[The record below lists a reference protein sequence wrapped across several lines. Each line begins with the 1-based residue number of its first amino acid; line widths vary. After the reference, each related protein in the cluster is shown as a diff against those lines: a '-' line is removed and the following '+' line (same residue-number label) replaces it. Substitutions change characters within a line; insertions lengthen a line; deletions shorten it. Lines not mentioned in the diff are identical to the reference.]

1 MWVALWFLVSSI
13 AKNFS
18 YLDTTHWIRCKSVLL
33 HVCIDIAT
41 RPLRN
46 LLILSPPSVHNSQS
60 QHSQRAW
67 LTNELYFH
75 LFVWLAFPIWTIR
88 VHLEFWL
95 ARSLLCFPED
105 YHLWL
110 WYKCVIDQE
119 WVNTPRYWSINIPE
133 KITLSKFRLSWLS
146 VMLFQVHYW
155 QVMTWFRLKIG
166 VISTC
171 KLFKDYKLHLL
182 APRARAVL
190 LSFKNL
196 LGLLNT

>member
-1 MWVALWFLVSSI
+1 MIFISVFLVWVALWFLVSSI

-75 LFVWLAFPIWTIR
+75 LFVWLAFGRYEFISNFNSLDPSFVFLRIIAYGCGINALLTKSESTHLDIGQLIYLKKLR
-88 VHLEFWL
+88 VSDWL
-95 ARSLLCFPED
+95 KSSAFSC
-105 YHLWL
+105 
-110 WYKCVIDQE
+110 
-119 WVNTPRYWSINIPE
+119 
-133 KITLSKFRLSWLS
+133 
-146 VMLFQVHYW
+146 
-155 QVMTWFRLKIG
+155 
-166 VISTC
+166 STSA
-171 KLFKDYKLHLL
+171 KL
-182 APRARAVL
+182 
-190 LSFKNL
+190 
-196 LGLLNT
+196 

>member
-119 WVNTPRYWSINIPE
+119 WVNTPRYWSINVPE
-133 KITLSKFRLSWLS
+133 KITRFGLAEVECIL
-146 VMLFQVHYW
+146 MLHECKVVTRVRPHAFKVSSILTFCDAFSGTLLTSND
-155 QVMTWFRLKIG
+155 M
-166 VISTC
+166 ISLENWC
-171 KLFKDYKLHLL
+171 NKHL
-182 APRARAVL
+182 
-190 LSFKNL
+190 
-196 LGLLNT
+196 

>member
-1 MWVALWFLVSSI
+1 MWNTLLFYSLLLFFLFGLCNDSQKLARNGFRYIIFISVFLVWVALSFLVSSI

-133 KITLSKFRLSWLS
+133 KITRFWLAE
-146 VMLFQVHYW
+146 VECILM
-155 QVMTWFRLKIG
+155 
-166 VISTC
+166 
-171 KLFKDYKLHLL
+171 
-182 APRARAVL
+182 
-190 LSFKNL
+190 
-196 LGLLNT
+196 